1 MPVAAPGAL
10 PRARHDG
17 GSGAAVIEVGQLT
30 KRFGTVTAV
39 DRLSFQVATGTVTG
53 FLGPNGAGKTTTL
66 RMLLGLVRPDRGQAT
81 IWGRRYAELGS
92 RRRAVGAV
100 LEASGLHPGRTVRD
114 HLRVRCAATGIS
126 RSRADAV
133 LEVTGLAGLAG
144 RRAGSLSLGE
154 RQRLGLAAALLG
166 DPEVLILDE
175 PGNGLDPA
183 GVAWLRGFLRRL
195 ASEGRTV
202 LVSSHLL
209 AEVAQTAG
217 QVIVIDR
224 GRLIS
229 AGPVSQLTAATGQAV
244 VVRTPRAAELRAAL
258 EAGGATVRE
267 LAADRLE
274 ITGAGT
280 EQVATLA
287 AARGLPIFEISEQ
300 AVSLE
305 DAFLTLTG
313 AERRPG

>member
-1 MPVAAPGAL
+1 M
-10 PRARHDG
+10 
-17 GSGAAVIEVGQLT
+17 AVIEVRQLS
-30 KRFGTVTAV
+30 KRFGAVTAV
-39 DRLSFQVATGTVTG
+39 DRLSFQVEEGTVTG
-53 FLGPNGAGKTTTL
+53 FLGANGAGKTTTL
-66 RMLLGLVRPDRGQAT
+66 RMLLGLVRPDSGQAV
-81 IWGRRYAELGS
+81 IWGQRYAGLGD
-92 RRRAVGAV
+92 RRRKVGAV
-100 LEASGLHPGRTVRD
+100 LEASGSHPGRTVRD
-114 HLRVRCAATGIS
+114 HLRVRCAAAGIAS
-126 RSRADAV
+126 ARIDAV
-133 LEVTGLAGLAG
+133 LEATGLAGLAG

-183 GVAWLRGFLRRL
+183 GVTWLRGLLRGL
-195 ASEGRTV
+195 AGEGRTV

-224 GRLIS
+224 GRLLS

-258 EAGGATVRE
+258 AASGAAVRE
-267 LAADRLE
+267 LAGDRLE

-287 AARGLPIFEISEQ
+287 AARGLPVFEISEQ

-305 DAFLTLTG
+305 DAFLTLTATQG
-313 AERRPG
+313 RPG